1 MSGPTIRF
9 FRPSIHLAT
18 IKVELNETNLDAVRG
33 AENIVHSNF
42 KSGTY
47 GICMMRL
54 FSRNVTGLGTIP
66 TVLVEEWKTCSAFLS
81 SISRIIQSCEIEIA
95 PTL

>member
-54 FSRNVTGLGTIP
+54 FSRNVTGLGPMP
-66 TVLVEEWKTCSAFLS
+66 TVLEEEWKTFGAFLS
-81 SISRIIQSCEIEIA
+81 SISQIIQCCEIDIA

>member
-9 FRPSIHLAT
+9 FRPSIHLPT
-18 IKVELNETNLDAVRG
+18 IEVESNETNLDAVRG

-42 KSGTY
+42 ISGTY

-54 FSRNVTGLGTIP
+54 FPRNVTGLGTIL
-66 TVLVEEWKTCSAFLS
+66 TVLVEEWKTFGAFLS
-81 SISRIIQSCEIEIA
+81 SISQIIQCCEIDIA